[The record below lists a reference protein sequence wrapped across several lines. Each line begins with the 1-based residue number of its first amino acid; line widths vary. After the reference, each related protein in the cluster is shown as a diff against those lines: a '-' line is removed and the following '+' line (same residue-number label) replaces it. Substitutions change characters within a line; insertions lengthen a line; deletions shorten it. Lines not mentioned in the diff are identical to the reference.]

1 MYTRIRKAKTGILY
15 GTVFLEKLIIWMK
28 SLVLKN
34 MYEKDILK
42 FWNLPPERRET
53 MILIVYDN

>member
-15 GTVFLEKLIIWMK
+15 GTVFLEKFIIWMK
-28 SLVLKN
+28 SLILKN

-42 FWNLPPERRET
+42 FCNLPP
-53 MILIVYDN
+53 

>member
-42 FWNLPPERRET
+42 FWNLPP
-53 MILIVYDN
+53 